1 MKIAAVQFAVTPGAV
16 ESNTEKMLDYL
27 ASAHQRGADVVV
39 FPEMSDTGYDM
50 PLILQTAQSWDGGT
64 IRVLRE
70 AAKDKNINVVA
81 GVSERTA
88 DGVFNSTAIVDRCG
102 DISGKYRKTHLITAE
117 PMLEHHFLKAG
128 DKLGIAEIEG
138 IRCGFMTCYDIRFP
152 EIARTLSIAGAE
164 ILFIP
169 SAFPLVRLPHWTVL
183 LAARAIENQVF
194 IVACNRVGT
203 DAGVTFC
210 GTSMIID
217 PYGTLVASASTI
229 HEGLIEGDVSLNMV
243 QTVRAQIKVHQ
254 DRRPSLYAL

>member
-70 AAKDKNINVVA
+70 AAKDKNINLVA

-102 DISGKYRKTHLITAE
+102 D
-117 PMLEHHFLKAG
+117 
-128 DKLGIAEIEG
+128 
-138 IRCGFMTCYDIRFP
+138 
-152 EIARTLSIAGAE
+152 
-164 ILFIP
+164 
-169 SAFPLVRLPHWTVL
+169 
-183 LAARAIENQVF
+183 
-194 IVACNRVGT
+194 
-203 DAGVTFC
+203 
-210 GTSMIID
+210 
-217 PYGTLVASASTI
+217 
-229 HEGLIEGDVSLNMV
+229 
-243 QTVRAQIKVHQ
+243 
-254 DRRPSLYAL
+254 